1 MFKKPKSRLNVRK
14 RDRAADEPADGAT
27 AADDEGGTSSSL
39 ELMRELQ
46 KRRQRAKGTV
56 MDQKGKV
63 DEVDEALGDETPAT
77 TADGLS
83 STFTTQADSGD
94 IDQNMLKYIEEQM
107 QAAAGSSSEGAG
119 EARGSALE
127 SEEAQ
132 LYTTPAH
139 LIGVVPAGMGASDE
153 TEDSANRWLAG
164 IMEVPLSTEEKIAA
178 IEQTEKAKRAM
189 MDKQRAKQEMREKE
203 QEREHHT
210 LVMPGNYNSN
220 FHQHRRENAIAR
232 KSQFGGKG
240 GGGPGGGGGRGLAS
254 DAAAMGRFRA
264 HERRMGR

>member
-1 MFKKPKSRLNVRK
+1 MSRSFTPEQLQRLYEVS
-14 RDRAADEPADGAT
+14 RAIHAT
-27 AADDEGGTSSSL
+27 
-39 ELMRELQ
+39 
-46 KRRQRAKGTV
+46 
-56 MDQKGKV
+56 
-63 DEVDEALGDETPAT
+63 
-77 TADGLS
+77 
-83 STFTTQADSGD
+83 
-94 IDQNMLKYIEEQM
+94 
-107 QAAAGSSSEGAG
+107 
-119 EARGSALE
+119 LE

-220 FHQHRRENAIAR
+220 FHQHRRENAID
-232 KSQFGGKG
+232 S
-240 GGGPGGGGGRGLAS
+240 LAS
-254 DAAAMGRFRA
+254 SALTSATERFRA
-264 HERRMGR
+264 ESNVFSCKSPNNRTWPA